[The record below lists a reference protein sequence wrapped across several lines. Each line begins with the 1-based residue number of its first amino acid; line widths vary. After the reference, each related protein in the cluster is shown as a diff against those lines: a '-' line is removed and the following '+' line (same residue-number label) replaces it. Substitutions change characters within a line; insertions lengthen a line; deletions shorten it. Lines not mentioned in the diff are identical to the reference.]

1 MMAPGGGAGRSIR
14 GMASGPSDKHRLERL
29 TGALQTEFPAGPDSA
44 RVEIARAPGRVNLIG
59 DHTDYNEGLVLPV
72 AIELDTWIAFR
83 RRQDGHVRVASR
95 QSRETG
101 SFWIDQL
108 APIDGTGPGGGF
120 GTGLGRPGLGGG
132 SVGGA
137 FSGAGGGPG
146 SGAGGGPASRSGGPH
161 WTDYVAGTAWSL
173 REAALPVRGFDG
185 VVDSSIPLGAGLSSS
200 AALELVS
207 ALALL
212 GGGHVL
218 AAPALA
224 ALAQRAERDYV
235 GVECGI
241 MDHFAS
247 AAGREGR
254 ALLLDCRSLDTRHVV
269 LPWGLRVVVCDTG
282 SPAVRNSVQRDRRAE
297 CGRAVALLSEKMPGL
312 CSLRDLDMASLRRH
326 RALLPDAAARRA
338 EHVVG
343 ENERVMATV
352 GALES
357 GDLDQLGRLFA
368 ESHASLRDLYE
379 VSAPALDTMVEVARA
394 IPGVVASRMTGVGF
408 GGCTVNLVLAD
419 AVPALKAAVS
429 REYDR
434 RTGLRGRVYS
444 VAAVDGAGPL
454 PKT

>member
-1 MMAPGGGAGRSIR
+1 MAQSSPDR
-14 GMASGPSDKHRLERL
+14 HRIERL
-29 TGALQTEFPAGPDSA
+29 IDALETEFPAAPDSA
-44 RVEIARAPGRVNLIG
+44 GVEMARAPGRVNLIG
-59 DHTDYNEGLVLPV
+59 DHTDHNEGFVLPV

-101 SFWIDQL
+101 SFWIDEL
-108 APIDGTGPGGGF
+108 APADGSARGGTDSGF
-120 GTGLGRPGLGGG
+120 DSG
-132 SVGGA
+132 SVGGLD
-137 FSGAGGGPG
+137 GGP
-146 SGAGGGPASRSGGPH
+146 GGPH
-161 WTDYVAGTAWSL
+161 WTQYVAGAAWSL

-185 VVDSSIPLGAGLSSS
+185 VVDSSMPLGAGLSSS
-200 AALELVS
+200 AALELAAS
-207 ALALL
+207 LALL

-235 GVECGI
+235 GIEVGI
-241 MDHFAS
+241 MDQFAS
-247 AAGREGR
+247 AAGREGQ
-254 ALLLDCRSLDTRHVV
+254 ALLLDCRSLETRHVA
-269 LPWGLRVVVCDTG
+269 LPWGLRVVVCDTDSPPLPHG
-282 SPAVRNSVQRDRRAE
+282 SEQRDRRAE
-297 CGRAVALLSEKMPGL
+297 CARVVALLSEKMPGL

-338 EHVVG
+338 EHVVT
-343 ENERVMATV
+343 ENERVLATV
-352 GALES
+352 VALEA

-379 VSAPALDTMVEVARA
+379 VSNPALDTMVEVAGA
-394 IPGVVASRMTGVGF
+394 VPGVVASRMTGPGF

-419 AVPALKAAVS
+419 AVPALRAAVS
-429 REYDR
+429 REYER

-454 PKT
+454 PTI

>member
-1 MMAPGGGAGRSIR
+1 
-14 GMASGPSDKHRLERL
+14 MASAPPDQHRIERL
-29 TGALQTEFPAGPDSA
+29 IDALETEFPAEPDSA

-59 DHTDYNEGLVLPV
+59 DHTDYNEGFVLPV

-108 APIDGTGPGGGF
+108 APVDGRG
-120 GTGLGRPGLGGG
+120 
-132 SVGGA
+132 VGGD
-137 FSGAGGGPG
+137 PG
-146 SGAGGGPASRSGGPH
+146 SGSGRGVGGDPGSGSGGPH
-161 WTDYVAGTAWSL
+161 WTDYVAGAAWSL

-185 VVDSSIPLGAGLSSS
+185 VVDSSLPLGTGLSSS

-235 GVECGI
+235 GVDCGI

-254 ALLLDCRSLDTRHVV
+254 ALLLDCRSLETRHVA

-282 SPAVRNSVQRDRRAE
+282 SPRDLRNSAHRDRRAE
-297 CGRAVALLSEKMPGL
+297 CGRVVALLSEKMPGL

-338 EHVVG
+338 EHVVA
-343 ENERVMATV
+343 ENGRVLATV
-352 GALES
+352 GALEV

-379 VSAPALDTMVEVARA
+379 VSAQPLDTMVEVARA
-394 IPGVVASRMTGVGF
+394 VPGVVASRMTGVGF

-419 AVPALKAAVS
+419 AVQALQAAVS

-434 RTGLRGRVYS
+434 RTGLRGRVYP

-454 PKT
+454 ATV

>member
-1 MMAPGGGAGRSIR
+1 M
-14 GMASGPSDKHRLERL
+14 
-29 TGALQTEFPAGPDSA
+29 
-44 RVEIARAPGRVNLIG
+44 G
-59 DHTDYNEGLVLPV
+59 DHTDYNEGFVLPV

-108 APIDGTGPGGGF
+108 APIERSGPSGSDTGSDPSGSDTGLEPSGADRGRGPGG
-120 GTGLGRPGLGGG
+120 R
-132 SVGGA
+132 
-137 FSGAGGGPG
+137 
-146 SGAGGGPASRSGGPH
+146 H

-218 AAPALA
+218 TPPALA

-235 GVECGI
+235 GVDCGI

-247 AAGREGR
+247 AAGREGN

-282 SPAVRNSVQRDRRAE
+282 SPREPHNRAHRDRRAE
-297 CGRAVALLSEKMPGL
+297 CGRVVALLSEKMPGL

-343 ENERVMATV
+343 ENERVVATV
-352 GALES
+352 ATLEA

-379 VSAPALDTMVEVARA
+379 VSSPALDTMVEVARA
-394 IPGVVASRMTGVGF
+394 IPGVVASRMTGAGF

-419 AVPALKAAVS
+419 AVPALKAAVT
-429 REYDR
+429 RDYDR
-434 RTGLRGRVYS
+434 RTGLSGRVYS
-444 VAAVDGAGPL
+444 VAAVDGAGL
-454 PKT
+454 VVMA

>member
-1 MMAPGGGAGRSIR
+1 
-14 GMASGPSDKHRLERL
+14 MASVPPDQHRIERL
-29 TGALQTEFPAGPDSA
+29 IEALETEFPAAPDSA
-44 RVEIARAPGRVNLIG
+44 RVEMARAPGRVNLIG
-59 DHTDYNEGLVLPV
+59 DHTDYNEGFVLPV

-83 RRQDGHVRVASR
+83 RRQDGHVLVASR

-108 APIDGTGPGGGF
+108 APVD
-120 GTGLGRPGLGGG
+120 GTGLG
-132 SVGGA
+132 S
-137 FSGAGGGPG
+137 G
-146 SGAGGGPASRSGGPH
+146 SGSGSGSPH
-161 WTDYVAGTAWSL
+161 WTDYVAGVAWSL
-173 REAALPVRGFDG
+173 REAALRVRGFDG
-185 VVDSSIPLGAGLSSS
+185 VVDSSLPLGTGFSSS

-218 AAPALA
+218 SAPALA

-235 GVECGI
+235 GIDCGI

-254 ALLLDCRSLDTRHVV
+254 ALLLDCRSLETRHVA

-282 SPAVRNSVQRDRRAE
+282 SPRDLRNSVLRDRRAE

-312 CSLRDLDMASLRRH
+312 CSLRDLDMASFLRH
-326 RALLPDAAARRA
+326 RALLPDGAARRA
-338 EHVVG
+338 EHVVA
-343 ENERVMATV
+343 ENARVLATV
-352 GALES
+352 GALEA

-379 VSAPALDTMVEVARA
+379 VSAPPLDTMVEVARA
-394 IPGVVASRMTGVGF
+394 VPGVVASRMTGAGF

-419 AVPALKAAVS
+419 AVPALQAAVS

-434 RTGLRGRVYS
+434 RTGLRGRVYP

-454 PKT
+454 ATV

>member
-1 MMAPGGGAGRSIR
+1 MKYRRGLPCLPGPAADASICSMAPA
-14 GMASGPSDKHRLERL
+14 PPDQHRIERL
-29 TGALQTEFPAGPDSA
+29 IGALETEFPAGPDSA
-44 RVEIARAPGRVNLIG
+44 RVEMARAPGRVNLIG
-59 DHTDYNEGLVLPV
+59 DHTDYNEGFVLPV

-101 SFWIDQL
+101 SFSIDQL
-108 APIDGTGPGGGF
+108 APIDRSGSGSGQGSGS
-120 GTGLGRPGLGGG
+120 GSGSGSGLG
-132 SVGGA
+132 
-137 FSGAGGGPG
+137 SG
-146 SGAGGGPASRSGGPH
+146 SGGPH
-161 WTDYVAGTAWSL
+161 WTDYVAGVAWSL
-173 REAALPVRGFDG
+173 REATLPVRGFDG
-185 VVDSSIPLGAGLSSS
+185 VVDSSLPLGTGLSSS

-224 ALAQRAERDYV
+224 ALAQRAERDFV
-235 GVECGI
+235 GVDCGI

-247 AAGREGR
+247 AAGRKGC
-254 ALLLDCRSLDTRHVV
+254 ALLLDCRSLETRHVA

-282 SPAVRNSVQRDRRAE
+282 SPRDLRNSAHRDRRAE
-297 CGRAVALLSEKMPGL
+297 CGRVVALLSEKMPGL

-338 EHVVG
+338 EHVVA
-343 ENERVMATV
+343 ENGRVLATV
-352 GALES
+352 GALET

-368 ESHASLRDLYE
+368 ESHTSLRDLYE

-394 IPGVVASRMTGVGF
+394 VPGVVASRMTGVGF

-419 AVPALKAAVS
+419 AVPALQAAVS

-434 RTGLRGRVYS
+434 RTGLRGRAYS
-444 VAAVDGAGPL
+444 VATVDGAGPL
-454 PKT
+454 ATI

>member
-1 MMAPGGGAGRSIR
+1 MGRDASIR
-14 GMASGPSDKHRLERL
+14 GMASTPPDKHRLERL
-29 TGALQTEFPAGPDSA
+29 ISALQTEFPAAPDSA
-44 RVEIARAPGRVNLIG
+44 HVEIARAPGRVNLIG
-59 DHTDYNEGLVLPV
+59 DHTDYNEGFVLPV

-83 RRQDGHVRVASR
+83 RRRDGHVRVASR

-108 APIDGTGPGGGF
+108 APMDGAGPGGGF
-120 GTGLGRPGLGGG
+120 GTGLG
-132 SVGGA
+132 GGA
-137 FSGAGGGPG
+137 RPGPG
-146 SGAGGGPASRSGGPH
+146 SSHGRGSGGPH

-185 VVDSSIPLGAGLSSS
+185 VMDSSIPLSAGLSSS

-207 ALALL
+207 AQALL

-218 AAPALA
+218 APPALA

-235 GVECGI
+235 GIDCGI

-269 LPWGLRVVVCDTG
+269 LPWGLRVVICDTG
-282 SPAVRNSVQRDRRAE
+282 SPAVRNSAPRDRRAE

-338 EHVVG
+338 EHVVA
-343 ENERVMATV
+343 ENERVIATV

-394 IPGVVASRMTGVGF
+394 IPGVVASRMTGAGF

-429 REYDR
+429 RDYDR

-444 VAAVDGAGPL
+444 VATVDGAGPL
-454 PKT
+454 PVA

>member
-1 MMAPGGGAGRSIR
+1 VEQDASIR
-14 GMASGPSDKHRLERL
+14 GMASAPPDKHRIERL
-29 TGALQTEFPAGPDSA
+29 TGALETEFPAGPDSA
-44 RVEIARAPGRVNLIG
+44 RVEVARAPGRVNLIG
-59 DHTDYNEGLVLPV
+59 DHTDYNEGFVLPV

-83 RRQDGHVRVASR
+83 RRQDGHVRAASR

-108 APIDGTGPGGGF
+108 APKDGTGPGSGF
-120 GTGLGRPGLGGG
+120 GSG
-132 SVGGA
+132 S
-137 FSGAGGGPG
+137 GGGPG
-146 SGAGGGPASRSGGPH
+146 RGPGAGSGGPH

-282 SPAVRNSVQRDRRAE
+282 SPAAPNSAQRDRRAE
-297 CGRAVALLSEKMPGL
+297 CGRVVALLSEKMPGL
-312 CSLRDLDMASLRRH
+312 CSLRDLDMAYLRRH
-326 RALLPDAAARRA
+326 RDLLPDAAARRA

-343 ENERVMATV
+343 ENERVLATV
-352 GALES
+352 SALEA

-394 IPGVVASRMTGVGF
+394 IPGVVASRMTGAGF

-444 VAAVDGAGPL
+444 VATVDGAGPL
-454 PKT
+454 PTA

>member
-1 MMAPGGGAGRSIR
+1 
-14 GMASGPSDKHRLERL
+14 MASAPPDQHRIERL
-29 TGALQTEFPAGPDSA
+29 IEALETEFPAEPDSA

-59 DHTDYNEGLVLPV
+59 DHTDYNEGFVLPV

-108 APIDGTGPGGGF
+108 APVDGRGLGNGSA
-120 GTGLGRPGLGGG
+120 TGLG
-132 SVGGA
+132 S
-137 FSGAGGGPG
+137 G
-146 SGAGGGPASRSGGPH
+146 SGRDSGGPH
-161 WTDYVAGTAWSL
+161 WTDYVAGAAWSL
-173 REAALPVRGFDG
+173 REATLPVRGFDG
-185 VVDSSIPLGAGLSSS
+185 VVDSSLPLGSGLSSS

-235 GVECGI
+235 GVDCGI

-254 ALLLDCRSLDTRHVV
+254 ALLLDCRSLETRHVA

-282 SPAVRNSVQRDRRAE
+282 SPRDLRNPAHRDRRAE
-297 CGRAVALLSEKMPGL
+297 CGRVVALLSEKMPGL

-338 EHVVG
+338 EHVVA
-343 ENERVMATV
+343 ENGRVLATV
-352 GALES
+352 GALEA

-394 IPGVVASRMTGVGF
+394 VPGVVASRMTGAGF

-419 AVPALKAAVS
+419 AVQALQAAVS

-434 RTGLRGRVYS
+434 RTGLRGRVYP
-444 VAAVDGAGPL
+444 VAVVDGAGPL
-454 PKT
+454 ATV

>member
-1 MMAPGGGAGRSIR
+1 MAPA
-14 GMASGPSDKHRLERL
+14 PPDQHRIERL
-29 TGALQTEFPAGPDSA
+29 IDALETEFPAGPDSA
-44 RVEIARAPGRVNLIG
+44 RVEMARAPGRVNLIG
-59 DHTDYNEGLVLPV
+59 DHTDYNEGFVLPV

-95 QSRETG
+95 QSHETG

-108 APIDGTGPGGGF
+108 DLADGN
-120 GTGLGRPGLGGG
+120 
-132 SVGGA
+132 
-137 FSGAGGGPG
+137 G
-146 SGAGGGPASRSGGPH
+146 SGSGSGSGSGGPR

-185 VVDSSIPLGAGLSSS
+185 VVDSSLPLGAGLSSS

-235 GVECGI
+235 GVDCGI

-254 ALLLDCRSLDTRHVV
+254 ALLLDCRSLETRHVA

-282 SPAVRNSVQRDRRAE
+282 SPRDWRNSTQHDRRVE
-297 CGRAVALLSEKMPGL
+297 CGRVVALLSEKMPGL
-312 CSLRDLDMASLRRH
+312 CSLRDLDMATLRRH
-326 RALLPDAAARRA
+326 RGLLPDAAARRA
-338 EHVVG
+338 EHVVA
-343 ENERVMATV
+343 ENGRVLATA
-352 GALES
+352 GALEA

-379 VSAPALDTMVEVARA
+379 VSAPPLDTMVEVARA
-394 IPGVVASRMTGVGF
+394 VPGVVASRMTGAGF

-419 AVPALKAAVS
+419 AVPALQAAVS

-434 RTGLRGRVYS
+434 RTGLRGRVCA
-444 VAAVDGAGPL
+444 VAVVDGAGPL
-454 PKT
+454 ATA

>member
-1 MMAPGGGAGRSIR
+1 
-14 GMASGPSDKHRLERL
+14 MASAPPDQHRIERL
-29 TGALQTEFPAGPDSA
+29 IDALETEFPAAPDSA

-59 DHTDYNEGLVLPV
+59 DHTDYNEGFVLPV

-95 QSRETG
+95 QSCETG
-101 SFWIDQL
+101 SFWIEQL
-108 APIDGTGPGGGF
+108 APVV
-120 GTGLGRPGLGGG
+120 GRG
-132 SVGGA
+132 SG
-137 FSGAGGGPG
+137 SDPG
-146 SGAGGGPASRSGGPH
+146 SGSGSGSGGPH
-161 WTDYVAGTAWSL
+161 WTDYVAGAAWSL

-185 VVDSSIPLGAGLSSS
+185 VVDSSLPLGTGLSSS

-235 GVECGI
+235 GVDCGI

-254 ALLLDCRSLDTRHVV
+254 ALLLDCRSLETRHVA

-282 SPAVRNSVQRDRRAE
+282 SPRDLRNSAHRDRRAE
-297 CGRAVALLSEKMPGL
+297 CGRVVALLSEKMPGL

-338 EHVVG
+338 EHVVA
-343 ENERVMATV
+343 ENGRVLATV
-352 GALES
+352 GALEV

-379 VSAPALDTMVEVARA
+379 VSAQPLDTMVEVARA
-394 IPGVVASRMTGVGF
+394 VPGVVASRMTGAGF

-419 AVPALKAAVS
+419 AVQALQAAVS

-434 RTGLRGRVYS
+434 RTGLRGRVYP

-454 PKT
+454 ATV